1 MEPNELAPTKQ
12 DTMDSQK
19 DNQMRNQNMP
29 GKKKPKKGKS
39 NKQTNDFREALNASA
54 GDNRHNKSRNS
65 GSGSDH
71 SK

>member
-1 MEPNELAPTKQ
+1 
-12 DTMDSQK
+12 MDSQK

-39 NKQTNDFREALNASA
+39 NKQTNDFTIKNFREAHNASA
-54 GDNRHNKSRNS
+54 GENRQNKSRNS